1 MAPRMGMSVS
11 IHNPTLA
18 FLPRRDGSCHA
29 SSPSSP
35 RPPTESRSG
44 CNETRCFPLTTS
56 GLFMFAL
63 APTRE
68 GESGMVTLLCPFQIR
83 VPRDLL
89 AAEQDS

>member
-1 MAPRMGMSVS
+1 MV
-11 IHNPTLA
+11 HTTLA
-18 FLPRRDGSCHA
+18 HHHILQDVEDCSLLLLGGSVA
-29 SSPSSP
+29 
-35 RPPTESRSG
+35 
-44 CNETRCFPLTTS
+44 RCFPLTSS